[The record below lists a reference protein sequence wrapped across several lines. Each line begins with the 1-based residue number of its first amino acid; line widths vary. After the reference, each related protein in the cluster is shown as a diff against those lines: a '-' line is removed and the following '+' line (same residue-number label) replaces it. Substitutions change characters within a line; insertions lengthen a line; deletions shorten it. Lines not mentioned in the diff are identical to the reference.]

1 MRGMRLSYWLPTFTH
16 GAPDYRRLAETAR
29 LVERRGYAGIYLLDH
44 VLPITGVHQS
54 AWLETVVGLGAL
66 AAATEAITIG
76 SASMIVGF
84 RHPVLLA
91 KQLASVAVIAGSR
104 LVLGASSG
112 WYAPEYAAFG
122 HSIQERG
129 TLTDET
135 LEATRL
141 LLTEDN
147 ASYHGK
153 HWSFGDITIA
163 PRPSRP
169 IPFVVGGGSRTAAA
183 GSARDLPELA
193 PSVLERILRW
203 DGWLAPC
210 SGDEALTYGDLDRV
224 KAGIGRRPD
233 RADFR
238 LMHVQW
244 IHVVDTDDRER
255 ALREQLPLFRALM
268 GEQHTDQHFIET
280 YLVGSRQDI
289 RDRVARVRARGFH
302 ELIVGPVSHDPRQI
316 DLVFETL
323 APVCRP

>member
-1 MRGMRLSYWLPTFTH
+1 MRLSYWLPTFTE
-16 GAPDYRRLAETAR
+16 GAPDYRRLGETAR
-29 LVERRGYAGIYLLDH
+29 LVEGRGYAGVYLLDH

-66 AAATEAITIG
+66 AAATDAITIG
-76 SASMIVGF
+76 TASMIVGF

-91 KQLASVAVIAGSR
+91 KQLASVAVIAGPR

-122 HSIQERG
+122 QSIEDRG

-135 LEATRL
+135 LEATRRL
-141 LLTEDN
+141 LSEDD
-147 ASYHGK
+147 ASYRGR
-153 HWSFGDITIA
+153 HWSFDGITIA
-163 PRPSRP
+163 PRPAQT
-169 IPFVVGGGSRTAAA
+169 IPFVVGGGSRTATA
-183 GSARDLPELA
+183 GSARDLPKLA
-193 PSVLERILRW
+193 PSVLRRILRW

-210 SGDEALTYGDLDRV
+210 SGDEALTNRDLDQV
-224 KAGIGRRPD
+224 TMGLKAKRD

-244 IHVVDTDDRER
+244 IHAVDTDDRER
-255 ALREQLPLFRALM
+255 ALHEQLPLFRALM

-289 RDRVARVRARGFH
+289 RDRVARLRAHGFH
-302 ELIVGPVSHDPRQI
+302 ELIVGPVTHDPRQV
-316 DLVFETL
+316 DLIFDML

>member
-1 MRGMRLSYWLPTFTH
+1 MRLSYWLPTFTQ
-16 GAPDYRRLAETAR
+16 GAPDYRRLDETAR

-76 SASMIVGF
+76 TASMIVGF

-91 KQLASVAVIAGSR
+91 KQLASVAVIAGPR

-122 HSIQERG
+122 HSVRDRG

-141 LLTEDN
+141 LLSEDE
-147 ASYHGK
+147 ASYHGR
-153 HWSFGDITIA
+153 HWSFDDVTIA
-163 PRPSRP
+163 PRPSEA

-183 GSARDLPELA
+183 GSALDRPELA

-210 SGDEALTYGDLDRV
+210 SGDEALTYRDLDRV
-224 KAGIGRRPD
+224 RSGILTRRD
-233 RADFR
+233 AKDFR
-238 LMHVQW
+238 LIHVQW
-244 IHVVDTDDRER
+244 IQVVDTDDRER
-255 ALREQLPLFRALM
+255 ALQEQLPLFRALM

-280 YLVGSRQDI
+280 YLVGSRQEI
-289 RDRVARVRARGFH
+289 RDRVARLKARGFH
-302 ELIVGPVSHDPRQI
+302 ELIVGPVTHDPRQV

-323 APVCRP
+323 APVCAS

>member
-1 MRGMRLSYWLPTFTH
+1 MRLSYWLPTFTE
-16 GAPDYRRLAETAR
+16 GAPDYRRLGETAR
-29 LVERRGYAGIYLLDH
+29 LIERRGYAGIYLLDH

-66 AAATEAITIG
+66 AAATDAITIG
-76 SASMIVGF
+76 TASMIVGF

-91 KQLASVAVIAGSR
+91 KQLASVAVVAGPR
-104 LVLGASSG
+104 LILGASSG

-122 HSIQERG
+122 HSIEDRG

-141 LLTEDN
+141 LLSEDD
-147 ASYHGK
+147 ASYRGR
-153 HWSFGDITIA
+153 HWSFDGITIA
-163 PRPSRP
+163 PRPSQT

-193 PSVLERILRW
+193 PSVLRRILRW

-210 SGDEALTYGDLDRV
+210 AGDEALTYRDLDRV
-224 KAGIGRRPD
+224 MTGLQAKQD

-244 IHVVDTDDRER
+244 IHAVDTDDREQ
-255 ALREQLPLFRALM
+255 ALHEQLPLFRALM

-289 RDRVARVRARGFH
+289 RDRVARLRAHGFH
-302 ELIVGPVSHDPRQI
+302 ELIVGPVTHDPRQV
-316 DLVFETL
+316 DLIFDML
-323 APVCRP
+323 APVSRL

>member
-1 MRGMRLSYWLPTFTH
+1 MRLSYWLPTFTQ
-16 GAPDYRRLAETAR
+16 GAPDYRRLGETAR
-29 LVERRGYAGIYLLDH
+29 LVERRGYAGVYLLDH

-66 AAATEAITIG
+66 AAATDEITIG
-76 SASMIVGF
+76 TASMIVGF

-91 KQLASVAVIAGSR
+91 KQLASVAMIAGPR

-122 HSIQERG
+122 HSIEERG

-135 LEATRL
+135 LDATRRL
-141 LLTEDN
+141 LSEDD
-147 ASYHGK
+147 ASYHGR
-153 HWSFGDITIA
+153 HWSFDGITIA
-163 PRPSRP
+163 PRPSQT

-193 PSVLERILRW
+193 PSVLRRILRW

-210 SGDEALTYGDLDRV
+210 SGDEALTYRDLHRV
-224 KAGIGRRPD
+224 MTARGAERDPS
-233 RADFR
+233 DFR

-244 IHVVDTDDRER
+244 IHAVDTNDRER
-255 ALREQLPLFRALM
+255 ALQEQLPLFRALM

-289 RDRVARVRARGFH
+289 RDRVARLVAHGFH
-302 ELIVGPVSHDPRQI
+302 ELIVGPVTHDPRQI
-316 DLVFETL
+316 DLIFDML